1 MSRVEAVAL
10 IGHGEVGAMLARD
23 LQAAGVPD
31 IRAFDLKFLD
41 ARDKLTDDARALSPA
56 IACASAAEAVA
67 EAGLVF
73 SAVTAAQTVEAAKSV
88 VSGILSGAYFVDL
101 NSASP
106 GARRAAAAAI
116 DGAGGR
122 YVEAA
127 VMSAITPR
135 GIKSPILLGGPHAAD
150 FLAFAAPFG
159 MAAQVYSPEIGR
171 ASAAKLCRSVLIKG
185 LEALLTESLMAARHY
200 GVERD
205 VIDSLADMLPL
216 PDWNKTAS
224 YMIGRSGQH
233 GRRRAEEMREAA
245 ETVAEA
251 GIAPLLSTAIARRQD
266 LTASLVPAE
275 LAADTKR
282 PLLDLLD
289 LLLDGRDPVDV
300 EPIPAHT
307 VRR

>member
-1 MSRVEAVAL
+1 MSPLESVAL

-23 LQAAGVPD
+23 LQAAGVST

-41 ARDKLTDDARALSPA
+41 KRGKLTDEAHALSPA
-56 IACASAAEAVA
+56 TACISAAEAVA
-67 EAGLVF
+67 DAELIF

-88 VSGILSGAYFVDL
+88 LGAIRAGAFFVDL

-127 VMSAITPR
+127 VMSAIAPR

-150 FLAFAAPFG
+150 FVAFAAPFG
-159 MAAQVYSPEIGR
+159 LAARVYSPEIGR
-171 ASAAKLCRSVLIKG
+171 ASAAKLCRSVLVKG
-185 LEALLTESLMAARHY
+185 LEALLTESLMAARYH

-205 VIDSLADMLPL
+205 VIESLTDMLPL
-216 PDWNKTAS
+216 PDWEKTAS
-224 YMIGRSGQH
+224 YMIGRSVQH
-233 GRRRAEEMREAA
+233 GRRRGEEMREAA
-245 ETVAEA
+245 VTVAEA
-251 GIAPLLSTAIARRQD
+251 GIVPLLSESIARRQD
-266 LTASLVPAE
+266 LTSTLLPASAS
-275 LAADTKR
+275 AGAKR

-289 LLLDGRDPVDV
+289 LLLDARDAVDAD
-300 EPIPAHT
+300 PIPAHNHH
-307 VRR
+307 R